1 MNARTSYALILL
13 TALGLL
19 LAGCPAR
26 KEAPNLIDGTGRE
39 IPAAELSIP
48 TEEYFTDLYGFK
60 SRPAGTA
67 VLGRGMNL
75 GNALDAPS
83 EGSWGVIIRPE
94 YFPLLDE
101 SGFDTVRI
109 PIRWSN
115 QTSREAPWTLRPRF
129 VERIKKV
136 VGMGMETDLK
146 IVINVHHFRELMAE
160 PEANREEL
168 LAIWQQICELFPEE
182 EYPVD
187 RLYFELCNEPTE
199 NLTAEIWNEI
209 LAETIAVIRKLQP
222 NRVLI
227 VGPAEWNSLRALH
240 ALKLPEGETN
250 LIVTF
255 HYYEPMEFTHQG
267 AEWVEN
273 NREWIGTTWT
283 GTPEE
288 RIRVIRALDGAAAWS
303 EAHGNIPLWLGEFGA
318 YAMNASPEDRALYT
332 AFICREAEK
341 RNISWA
347 YWELVSGFSAWNQT
361 LKEWQPGMKE
371 ALTP

>member
-1 MNARTSYALILL
+1 MKLFRYAILAMTVLAAL
-13 TALGLL
+13 T
-19 LAGCPAR
+19 GCR
-26 KEAPNLIDGTGRE
+26 DKKELPNVIDGTGRT
-39 IPAAELSIP
+39 ITAEELAIP
-48 TEEYFTDLYGFK
+48 TEAYFTDLYDFK
-60 SRPAGTA
+60 GRPAGSA

-83 EGSWGVIIRPE
+83 EGSWGVIIKPE
-94 YFPLLDE
+94 YFTLLAE

-115 QTSREAPWTLRPRF
+115 HTSKEKPWTLRPQF
-129 VERIKKV
+129 VERVVKV
-136 VGMGMETDLK
+136 VDMGMASGLK
-146 IVINVHHFRELMAE
+146 VVINVHHFREMMAD
-160 PEANREEL
+160 PRAEEEEFL
-168 LAIWQQICELFPEE
+168 SIWTQICAIFPEDK
-182 EYPVD
+182 YPAD

-199 NLTAEIWNEI
+199 NFTADLWNDI
-209 LAETIAVIRKLQP
+209 MAETITTIRPLQP
-222 NRVLI
+222 NRTLI
-227 VGPAEWNSLRALH
+227 VGPVEWNSLRALNR
-240 ALKLPEGETN
+240 LELPEGEKN

-267 AEWVEN
+267 AEWVEH

-288 RIRVIRALDGAAAWS
+288 RTRVINALDGAAAWS
-303 EAHGNIPLWLGEFGA
+303 AAHDGIPLWLGEFGA
-318 YAMNASPEDRALYT
+318 YAMNAAPEDRALYT
-332 AFICREAEK
+332 AFITREAEK

-361 LKEWQPGMKE
+361 RKEWQPGMKE